1 MENWLCEKLS
11 FPKNGKKCFFNG
23 RVQKRNLKCNFLKE
37 RVIKTWK
44 RVFLETMHFVANK
57 YGKMGENALYLKKMC
72 PKIMFFGK
80 NGIKMKFFEVKNVLF
95 WQKMG
100 LKMPFFWK
108 NGLKIKVFRKNGIKM
123 KFLVK
128 KGLNKWK
135 FLVKLGPKW
144 SFLENH
150 PPLPP

>member
-1 MENWLCEKLS
+1 MCPKIKFFGKNGIKTKFFEGKGSKKKIDLCEKLS
-11 FPKNGKKCFFNG
+11 FPKNGKKQSFFSG

-72 PKIMFFGK
+72 PKIMFLGK

-108 NGLKIKVFRKNGIKM
+108 MG
-123 KFLVK
+123 
-128 KGLNKWK
+128 
-135 FLVKLGPKW
+135 
-144 SFLENH
+144 
-150 PPLPP
+150 